1 MAIRTVPQ
9 IAQRRAGFTL
19 VELLLVTVLLL
30 LMLGG
35 VIFSFS
41 NLRKNATLDEGASQ
55 IEALFRYARAQA
67 ASSGRR
73 ICLDHVSAHRV
84 LPGWFERFERADDC
98 LAGGGGRPARDS
110 EPRGPDGHGATH
122 DAGGG
127 SDLHGSLRF
136 GGQKTRSRNKQT
148 GFDGK
153 NGPFAR
159 AETRRG
165 PQDEVNLGRATTAQL
180 VTCAS
185 GFPPQAARG
194 AVLLEVLLALML
206 FAVTAAIITS
216 SMNASMDGLERLKRN
231 THAANL
237 ASTVL
242 AELELGLRPA
252 DASGERTLAG
262 YLTPASGVVAL
273 RAGDGAEKSG
283 ESGEVSDLTQLEV
296 ILRHKDSEFVY
307 RQRQWLKL
315 PAASAGTDE
324 PPLTAGAGGVSR

>member
-1 MAIRTVPQ
+1 M
-9 IAQRRAGFTL
+9 
-19 VELLLVTVLLL
+19 
-30 LMLGG
+30 
-35 VIFSFS
+35 
-41 NLRKNATLDEGASQ
+41 
-55 IEALFRYARAQA
+55 
-67 ASSGRR
+67 
-73 ICLDHVSAHRV
+73 
-84 LPGWFERFERADDC
+84 
-98 LAGGGGRPARDS
+98 
-110 EPRGPDGHGATH
+110 
-122 DAGGG
+122 
-127 SDLHGSLRF
+127 
-136 GGQKTRSRNKQT
+136 
-148 GFDGK
+148 
-153 NGPFAR
+153 
-159 AETRRG
+159 
-165 PQDEVNLGRATTAQL
+165 NLGRATTARL

-252 DASGERTLAG
+252 DASGEQ
-262 YLTPASGVVAL
+262 AL
-273 RAGDGAEKSG
+273 EKPFDAWTFELSQVGAEN

-307 RQRQWLKL
+307 RQMQWLKL